1 MQLQS
6 RLRQPC
12 FPPTNLGLLRLPDN
26 AIEGCAL
33 SVCALLRCHA
43 LY

>member
-1 MQLQS
+1 MQLRS

-12 FPPTNLGLLRLPDN
+12 FPSTNLGLLRLPDN
-26 AIEGCAL
+26 AVEGRAL
-33 SVCALLRCHA
+33 PVCALLRCHA